1 MAPQMRR
8 LPMVAMPPPQWE
20 VPDECSWYAIQVENV
35 SKTFATV
42 KAVDDLSFDLAHG
55 EDIRPARP

>member
-1 MAPQMRR
+1 
-8 LPMVAMPPPQWE
+8 MVAMPPPQWE